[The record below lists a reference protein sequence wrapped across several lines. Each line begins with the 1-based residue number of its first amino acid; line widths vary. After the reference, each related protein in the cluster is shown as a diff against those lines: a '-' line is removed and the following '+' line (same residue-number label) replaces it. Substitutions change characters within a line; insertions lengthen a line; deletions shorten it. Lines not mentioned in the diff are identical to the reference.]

1 MLSHPAYFNEV
12 QREAMALAG
21 EDAGIDVVDSIEYPF
36 VSIVTYL
43 V

>member
-21 EDAGIDVVDSIEYPF
+21 EDAGIDVLDTIEEPV
-36 VSIVTYL
+36 VSIITYL